1 MLKLFKTKHK
11 KLLGIDI
18 SSASIKM
25 LQISGS
31 DEKYVIDAY
40 GRVELPENAIE
51 GNIIKDK
58 DAIARSIRHLA
69 STARISCKNAVIAV
83 PDSSAISRVIQINED
98 LKEEDIEELVA
109 IEADKHIPYPI
120 DEINIDFEILGPSTK
135 SSSMQDVL
143 IVASRTEKVN
153 DRVDIIHRAGLDVTI
168 VDVESYAVERS
179 VKLMSSELPEGG
191 QNKVIAIIDFG
202 TFYTNFYVLDN
213 LKNIYVREEEFGG
226 KQLIDDI
233 MEHYDMTADEAREA
247 LEKGTLPDGY
257 EADVLQSFNEQIL
270 LQVKRGLQ
278 FFFSTSRHAFVDQ
291 ILLAGGIAKQP
302 GIADLLQEHIN
313 IPTKIANP
321 CEHMSFGKQVDKERI
336 LKDSPSLIVACGL
349 ALRAS

>member
-1 MLKLFKTKHK
+1 VLKLFKTKHK

-109 IEADKHIPYPI
+109 IEADKHIP
-120 DEINIDFEILGPSTK
+120 
-135 SSSMQDVL
+135 
-143 IVASRTEKVN
+143 
-153 DRVDIIHRAGLDVTI
+153 
-168 VDVESYAVERS
+168 
-179 VKLMSSELPEGG
+179 
-191 QNKVIAIIDFG
+191 
-202 TFYTNFYVLDN
+202 
-213 LKNIYVREEEFGG
+213 
-226 KQLIDDI
+226 
-233 MEHYDMTADEAREA
+233 
-247 LEKGTLPDGY
+247 
-257 EADVLQSFNEQIL
+257 
-270 LQVKRGLQ
+270 
-278 FFFSTSRHAFVDQ
+278 
-291 ILLAGGIAKQP
+291 
-302 GIADLLQEHIN
+302 
-313 IPTKIANP
+313 
-321 CEHMSFGKQVDKERI
+321 
-336 LKDSPSLIVACGL
+336 
-349 ALRAS
+349 